1 MATKE
6 DLSGWLIEALRA
18 NNGSA
23 SIVEVCKYVWNNYE
37 NELRRSG
44 DLFFTWQYDIRWA
57 ATRLQNKGILRA
69 AEASPSGIWSGR
81 GQAEGVKSTIDNCS
95 R

>member
-37 NELRRSG
+37 NELRRSD

-57 ATRLQNKGILRA
+57 ATRLQNKGIFRT
-69 AEASPSGIWSGR
+69 AEASPSGIWEL
-81 GQAEGVKSTIDNCS
+81 AL
-95 R
+95 

>member
-1 MATKE
+1 VLLMATKE

-37 NELRRSG
+37 NELRGSG
-44 DLFFTWQYDIRWA
+44 DLFFTWQYDIRWV

-69 AEASPSGIWSGR
+69 AEASPSGIW
-81 GQAEGVKSTIDNCS
+81 ELL
-95 R
+95 

>member
-44 DLFFTWQYDIRWA
+44 DLFFTWQYDIRWV

-69 AEASPSGIWSGR
+69 AESSSSGIWEL
-81 GQAEGVKSTIDNCS
+81 AI
-95 R
+95 

>member
-23 SIVEVCKYVWNNYE
+23 SIVEVCRYVKE
-37 NELRRSG
+37 TGSG
-44 DLFFTWQYDIRWA
+44 FRFA
-57 ATRLQNKGILRA
+57 A
-69 AEASPSGIWSGR
+69 
-81 GQAEGVKSTIDNCS
+81 
-95 R
+95 

>member
-23 SIVEVCKYVWNNYE
+23 SIVEVCKTVWNNYE
-37 NELRRSG
+37 NELRGSD
-44 DLFFTWQYDIRWA
+44 DLFFTWQYDIRWT
-57 ATRLQNKGILRA
+57 ATRLQNKGILRP
-69 AEASPSGIWSGR
+69 AESSPSGIWEL
-81 GQAEGVKSTIDNCS
+81 AF
-95 R
+95 

>member
-44 DLFFTWQYDIRWA
+44 DLFFTWQYDIRWV

-69 AEASPSGIWSGR
+69 AESSPSGLWEL
-81 GQAEGVKSTIDNCS
+81 A
-95 R
+95 

>member
-1 MATKE
+1 VLVMATKE

-23 SIVEVCKYVWNNYE
+23 STVEVCKYVWNNYE

-44 DLFFTWQYDIRWA
+44 DLFFTWQYDIRWV
-57 ATRLQNKGILRA
+57 ATQLRNKGILRA
-69 AEASPSGIWSGR
+69 AESSPSGILEL
-81 GQAEGVKSTIDNCS
+81 AL
-95 R
+95 

>member
-37 NELRRSG
+37 NELP
-44 DLFFTWQYDIRWA
+44 
-57 ATRLQNKGILRA
+57 LRHH
-69 AEASPSGIWSGR
+69 
-81 GQAEGVKSTIDNCS
+81 
-95 R
+95 

>member
-37 NELRRSG
+37 NELRRSD
-44 DLFFTWQYDIRWA
+44 DLLLHNCITYNFRKLAYYNHA
-57 ATRLQNKGILRA
+57 IL
-69 AEASPSGIWSGR
+69 AEYQDRSASFSSPSYLT
-81 GQAEGVKSTIDNCS
+81 E
-95 R
+95 